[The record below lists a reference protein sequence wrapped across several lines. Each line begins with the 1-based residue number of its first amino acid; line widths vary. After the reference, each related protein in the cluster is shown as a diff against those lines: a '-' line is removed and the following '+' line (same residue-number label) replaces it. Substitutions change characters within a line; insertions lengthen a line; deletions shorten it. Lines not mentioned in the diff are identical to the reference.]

1 MMLFAAF
8 ARTFKEGQAMITPFY
23 MLILLP
29 VVMLQAPGAKLSLSL
44 ALVPIANVTLMVR
57 EAVSGSFPLLP
68 IAVTILV
75 SLVLIAAVPPARRV
89 HPPV

>member
-1 MMLFAAF
+1 MVFAAF

-23 MLILLP
+23 MLILPLP

-44 ALVPIANVTLMVR
+44 ALVPVANVTLMVR

-68 IAVTILV
+68 IALDYLGFPGPDRLV
-75 SLVLIAAVPPARRV
+75 SSPRRV
-89 HPPV
+89 HPPI